1 MQIIMNNTE
10 KKNFKQFTIAIGVIA
25 VFGLDI
31 LTGKC
36 SAQYEAK
43 REKMTMHFNHNEQVA
58 ELEQK
63 IEELQNENDIL
74 SGKKMKIEP
83 IVAYRMYN
91 K

>member
-1 MQIIMNNTE
+1 MRIEMTNTE
-10 KKNFKQFTIAIGVIA
+10 KKNLKHIAIAVGAIVIFAVGVMCGIH
-25 VFGLDI
+25 
-31 LTGKC
+31 

-43 REKMTMHFNHNEQVA
+43 REKMTMHFNHNERVA

-74 SGKKMKIEP
+74 SGKKMRVEP